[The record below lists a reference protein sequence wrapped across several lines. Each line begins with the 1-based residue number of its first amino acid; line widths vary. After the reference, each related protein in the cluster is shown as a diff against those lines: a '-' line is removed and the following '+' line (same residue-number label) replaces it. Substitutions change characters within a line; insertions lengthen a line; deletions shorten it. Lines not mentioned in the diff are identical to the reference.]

1 MYGEPG
7 EDDVSDHDITDHD
20 ITDHDITSTANPR
33 IKALARLRRRRH
45 RDEAGVTLVEG
56 FEELALALAAGVRPR
71 TVYHCP
77 ELAAGAE
84 WAAAAPAL
92 AGTEIVRVNRPVF
105 DKIAY
110 RESPDGWLAVLPSV
124 GVDLSDLDPA
134 DLARGGD
141 PLVLVCVGV
150 EKPGNLGA
158 MLRTADAAGVSCVIA
173 ADPGTDWSNPNVVR
187 ASKGAVYSLPVAAAE
202 DRAVLDWLVTRDI
215 PILAGTPDADHRY
228 TDLDLRGPLAVAVG
242 AEDTGLPRAWLD
254 AARWRALIPMSG
266 RVDSLNVSASAAILL
281 FEAVRQRR
289 L

>member
-1 MYGEPG
+1 VHGQPG
-7 EDDVSDHDITDHD
+7 DLTA
-20 ITDHDITSTANPR
+20 HDITSTANPR
-33 IKALARLRRRRH
+33 IKALTRLRRRRH

-56 FEELALALAAGVRPR
+56 YEELALALSAGVSPR

-77 ELAAGAE
+77 ELAAGVE
-84 WAAAAPAL
+84 WDAVAPAL
-92 AGTEIVRVNRPVF
+92 AGTEVVRVTRPVF

-124 GVDLSDLDPA
+124 GVP
-134 DLARGGD
+134 LAGLEPGAD

-187 ASKGAVYSLPVAAAE
+187 ASKGAVYSLPVAAAD
-202 DRAVLDWLVTRDI
+202 DRAVLDWLAAREV
-215 PILAGTPDADHRY
+215 PILAGTPDADRAY

-242 AEDTGLPRAWLD
+242 AEDTGLPAAWLD

-289 L
+289 LSAGAC